1 MNLEHINE
9 RFAAF
14 SNAAHLGE
22 ADSLTALMD
31 AVVESGQAEPGGA
44 YEQLFLLLA
53 DLIEA
58 RDRREAP
65 ALPDATRDISP
76 AQALRFLME
85 QHGLNQSQVPEV
97 GNQSV
102 VSQVLSGRRQLNV
115 RQIAALCQRFGVGA
129 GLFIS
134 AAAAA

>member
-14 SNAAHLGE
+14 SSAAHLGE
-22 ADSLTALMD
+22 ADGLAALMD
-31 AVVESGQAEPGGA
+31 AVVESGQAGPGGT
-44 YEQLFLLLA
+44 YERLFLLLA
-53 DLIEA
+53 DLMEA

-65 ALPDATRDISP
+65 PAPPDVSP

-129 GLFIS
+129 GLFIGG
-134 AAAAA
+134 AAVA